1 MKGIAVTLNSYDF
14 VNFTGAEGTTLI
26 IRSSES
32 PGIAQRIN
40 PFDDLYY
47 FHSFKRIGGDG

>member
-40 PFDDLYY
+40 PFDDLHY